1 MHRALQWLVV
11 GMCLSGSINAST
23 ELCEWPRWQQF
34 KAEHIRDGQVLERRA
49 QGLRTTSEGQA
60 YSLFFALVADDR
72 RAFDDILSWTE
83 RHLAQGDLTA
93 QLPAWLW
100 IASPGGEG
108 HIADANAASDADLW
122 MAYTLLEAGRRWQ
135 SHRYSS
141 LGYLLAKRIISTE
154 TRSVAGLGTVLLP
167 GPAGF
172 VDEGGGVRLN
182 PSYLAPPLLDY
193 LAERFPA
200 SRWPALRKS
209 SGKVLLDSLQPEGVA
224 PDWIRFDNRAWQRIL
239 PDRIGSYDAI
249 RVYLWVGMLADSHPL
264 RQSLLNAMQ
273 PMALSLREPPVPE
286 RIDTVSGRRQAA
298 GPYGFSAAV
307 LPLMKQLNYSEAVAN
322 HRQRV
327 DDAWPVNTEGS
338 KQESERYNGYYN
350 RVLSLFGL
358 GWLEQRFS
366 FEQSGQLQAA
376 SWAPSCG

>member
-1 MHRALQWLVV
+1 MHRALQWLIV
-11 GMCLSGSINAST
+11 GVCLSGSVSAST

-34 KAEHIRDGQVLERRA
+34 KAEHIRDGQVLEKRA
-49 QGLRTTSEGQA
+49 QELRTTSEGQA

-72 RAFDDILSWTE
+72 RAFNEILNWTE
-83 RHLAQGDLTA
+83 RHLARGDLTA

-100 IASPGGEG
+100 VESSGGQG
-108 HIADANAASDADLW
+108 HIADNNAASDADLW
-122 MAYTLLEAGRRWQ
+122 MSYALLEAGRRWQ

-141 LGYLLAKRIISTE
+141 LGYLLVRRIASAE
-154 TRSVAGLGTVLLP
+154 AHSVEDLGTVLLP
-167 GPAGF
+167 GPEGFAGKS
-172 VDEGGGVRLN
+172 GSVRLN

-193 LAERFPA
+193 LAERFP
-200 SRWPALRKS
+200 SGHWPALRAS
-209 SGKVLLDSLQPEGVA
+209 SARVLLDSLQPRGAA
-224 PDWIRFDNRAWQRIL
+224 PDWIRFDNGAWQRTL

-264 RQSLLNAMQ
+264 RQPLLNAMQ
-273 PMALSLREPPVPE
+273 PMALSLRELPVPE
-286 RIDTVSGRRQAA
+286 RIDTVSGRRQGA

-327 DDAWPVNTEGS
+327 DDAWPVNTGGS
-338 KQESERYNGYYN
+338 KQESERYDGYYN

-358 GWLEQRFS
+358 GWLEQRFF
-366 FEQSGQLQAA
+366 FEESGQLQAA